1 MNKNIF
7 LALAVVVLILT
18 GIGVYAFNSYKT
30 SITITELGGGSINGN
45 YELVVKIYVNYGPFG
60 GTQPLSSADVW
71 LYMNGKFYNQ
81 SLTNSQ
87 GEVVFYVPPGNYTI
101 LFTVFHMTKN
111 IVITSNTEVV
121 LNYAYLRT

>member
-30 SITITELGGGSINGN
+30 SITVTDLGGGSINGN
-45 YELVVKIYVNYGPFG
+45 YRLIVKIYVNYGPFG

-101 LFTVFHMTKN
+101 LFTVFHITKN
-111 IVITSNTEVV
+111 IVITSDTEVV